1 MFYKI
6 LIILKEEKYME
17 QTMMN
22 SVLTK
27 RPHELLLQAPPFL
40 FIDKVLEFESDTES
54 ILCAKYLAY
63 NEPYFSGHF
72 PGKPIL
78 PGVLIIE
85 MAAQASML
93 LILGMMNEEE
103 PQVGYLVRTNKFSFI
118 NPVYPGDCL
127 NVRATMVKT
136 IGSFMTTK
144 IEVVSISSSKIVAKG
159 ELVLT
164 ISE

>member
-1 MFYKI
+1 
-6 LIILKEEKYME
+6 ME

-22 SVLTK
+22 IVLTK
-27 RPHELLLQAPPFL
+27 KPHELLLQAPPFL
-40 FIDKVLEFESDTES
+40 FIDKVLEFDGKEES

-72 PGKPIL
+72 PGEPIF

-85 MAAQASML
+85 MSAQASML
-93 LILGMMNEEE
+93 LILGIMNLDK

-136 IGSFMTTK
+136 IGNFMTTK
-144 IEVVSISSSKIVAKG
+144 IEVASVSSNKIAAKG
-159 ELVLT
+159 ELVLS
-164 ISE
+164 ISK